1 MKLLISQII
10 QFHLKVNIQVFQ
22 NIHMC
27 ENLHITN
34 QQNICHNLVKNGN
47 NL

>member
-1 MKLLISQII
+1 MCTLTLQII

-27 ENLHITN
+27 ENLHIRN